1 MTGINKQKKIL
12 AVSSSG
18 GHWVQLMRLRPAW
31 DDCTTSYLT
40 TEVTYKADVLS
51 YASERGLQQPAFYT
65 TVLASRW
72 SKLKLLRQLFEV
84 MYIVLRVRPDII
96 ISTGASLGFFA
107 FKIGQLIGAKTIWV
121 DSIANV
127 EQISL
132 TGEKVKNCSD
142 VWLTQWPHL
151 AETDPKN
158 TTKEKKPEFWGA
170 SL

>member
-1 MTGINKQKKIL
+1 MADINTQKKIL

-31 DDCTTSYLT
+31 DGCTTSYLT
-40 TEVTYKADVLS
+40 TEAAYKTDVLN
-51 YASERGLQQPAFYT
+51 YASERGLQTPAFYT

-84 MYIVLRVRPDII
+84 MYVVLRVRPNII

-151 AETDPKN
+151 AGAEPNSTA
-158 TTKEKKPEFWGA
+158 KEKKPEFWGT

>member
-1 MTGINKQKKIL
+1 MTSADKPKKLL

-31 DDCTTSYLT
+31 DNCTVSYLT
-40 TEVTYKADVLS
+40 TEEAYKADVTS
-51 YASERGLQQPAFYT
+51 YAADRKLETPAFYT
-65 TVLASRW
+65 TILASRW
-72 SKLKLLRQLFEV
+72 TKLKLLRQLFEV
-84 MYIVLRVRPDII
+84 LYVVIRVRPDVI

-107 FKIGQLIGAKTIWV
+107 FKAGQLLGAKTIWV

-132 TGEKVKNCSD
+132 TGEKVKNCSN
-142 VWLTQWPHL
+142 VWLTQWSHL
-151 AETDPKN
+151 AA
-158 TTKEKKPEFWGA
+158 EKADEEAAREKPEFWGA

>member
-1 MTGINKQKKIL
+1 MSKTDKPKKLL

-31 DDCTTSYLT
+31 DNCTVSYLT
-40 TEVTYKADVLS
+40 TEADYKTDVID
-51 YASERGLQQPAFYT
+51 YASERGLETPAFYT

-72 SKLKLLRQLFEV
+72 TKLKLLRQLFEV
-84 MYIVLRVRPDII
+84 LYVVLRVRPDVI

-107 FKIGQLIGAKTIWV
+107 FKAGQLMGAKTIWV

-132 TGEKVKNCSD
+132 TGEKVKSCSN

-151 AETDPKN
+151 AANKKDDPAMR
-158 TTKEKKPEFWGA
+158 EKPDFWGA

>member
-1 MTGINKQKKIL
+1 MAVINQQKNIL

-31 DDCTTSYLT
+31 DNCTTSYLT
-40 TEVTYKADVLS
+40 TEAAYKNDVTS
-51 YASERGLQQPAFYT
+51 YAHERGLQTPAFYT

-84 MYIVLRVRPDII
+84 TYVVLRVRPDII

-107 FKIGQLIGAKTIWV
+107 FKIGRLIGAKTIWV

-151 AETDPKN
+151 AEKDSEDN
-158 TTKEKKPEFWGA
+158 TKQKKPEYWGA

>member
-1 MTGINKQKKIL
+1 MAIRDKRKKIL

-31 DDCTTSYLT
+31 DSCSVSYLT
-40 TEVTYKADVLS
+40 TEAAYKADVTS
-51 YASERGLQQPAFYT
+51 YAADRRLETPAFYT

-72 SKLKLLRQLFEV
+72 TKLKLIRQLFEV
-84 MYIVLRVRPDII
+84 LYVVIRVRPDVI

-107 FKIGQLIGAKTIWV
+107 FKVGQLIGAKTIWI

-132 TGEKVKNCSD
+132 TGEKVKSCSN

-151 AETDPKN
+151 ATDKSDQSG
-158 TTKEKKPEFWGA
+158 KAEKPEFWGA